1 MQGVGATSCTT
12 SFFWTIPT
20 NTSVNSK
27 SPTTSFL
34 QLAKVRTLAAL
45 AAHATMLLLLLVVVA
60 AAAVAAAAVA
70 AAAAAA
76 TAASTK
82 H

>member
-45 AAHATMLLLLLVVVA
+45 AAHATMLLLLLLLLLVV
-60 AAAVAAAAVA
+60 VAAAAVA

-76 TAASTK
+76 TAARTK